1 MITRIPALEF
11 MQRLVGAYQSQD
23 GKASLRVKRLGY
35 GQVIELYIGDK
46 LQLSGVVGASG
57 ESVELYALLGLPNVI
72 RLGGSFQ
79 TPTDISFEDPELQ
92 LGLKL
97 SLSGDTLTLTTTNGG
112 SKSSKHV
119 LQRI

>member
-11 MQRLVGAYQSQD
+11 MQRLVGAYQSHD
-23 GKASLRVKRLGY
+23 GKASLRVRRLGH
-35 GQVIELYIGDK
+35 GQVIELHIGDK

-72 RLGGSFQ
+72 RLGGSLQ

-92 LGLKL
+92 LGLQL
-97 SLSGDTLTLTTTNGG
+97 SLSGDTLTLTTANGG

>member
-1 MITRIPALEF
+1 

-35 GQVIELYIGDK
+35 GQVIELHIGDK

-72 RLGGSFQ
+72 RLGGAFRLLR
-79 TPTDISFEDPELQ
+79 ISH
-92 LGLKL
+92 
-97 SLSGDTLTLTTTNGG
+97 S
-112 SKSSKHV
+112 
-119 LQRI
+119 RIRNCN